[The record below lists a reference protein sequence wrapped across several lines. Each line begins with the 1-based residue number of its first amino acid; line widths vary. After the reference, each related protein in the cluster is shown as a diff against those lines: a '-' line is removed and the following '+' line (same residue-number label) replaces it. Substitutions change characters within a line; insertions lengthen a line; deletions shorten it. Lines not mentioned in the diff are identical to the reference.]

1 MKHRALGNT
10 GLHIT
15 PLVFGGNVFGWTL
28 DEKQSFSMLDA
39 IVERGL
45 NAIDTADAYSTWV
58 DGNKGG
64 ESETII
70 GNWLKQNP
78 AKRDKFFI
86 FTKVGSDMGVKG
98 HKGLSARWI
107 EQAVEDS
114 LRRLHVDV
122 IDLYQSHWFDPDT
135 PFEETLNAYTK
146 LLKAGKIRAIGCSN
160 ISAAQLEQAMTVAK
174 QNNLQPYQ
182 TLQPEYNLYDR
193 NSFEGPLADT
203 AQKYGLGVI
212 TYFSLAS
219 GFLSGKY
226 RSKTDLAGRQ
236 RGSRVEKYLT
246 PRGMR
251 ILDTLDKVSKQ
262 HDATQ
267 AEIALAWIMA
277 KPNVTAPIASATK
290 LDQLDSLVKATQI
303 DLCAEDMALLD
314 KASAY

>member
-1 MKHRALGNT
+1 MS
-10 GLHIT
+10 
-15 PLVFGGNVFGWTL
+15 LVGHLTRSNPFQCSTL
-28 DEKQSFSMLDA
+28 LLK
-39 IVERGL
+39 RGL

-78 AKRDKFFI
+78 AKRDKLFI

-98 HKGLSARWI
+98 HKGLSFRWI

-226 RSKTDLAGRQ
+226 RSKTDLAGHQ

-246 PRGMR
+246 IRGMR

-290 LDQLDSLVKATQI
+290 LDQLDSLIKATQI
-303 DLCAEDMALLD
+303 DLRAEDMALLD

>member
-1 MKHRALGNT
+1 MS
-10 GLHIT
+10 
-15 PLVFGGNVFGWTL
+15 LVGHLTRSNPFQCSTL
-28 DEKQSFSMLDA
+28 LLK
-39 IVERGL
+39 RGL

-78 AKRDKFFI
+78 AKRDKLFI

-98 HKGLSARWI
+98 HKGLSFRWI

-226 RSKTDLAGRQ
+226 RSKTDLAGHQ

-246 PRGMR
+246 IRVMR

-290 LDQLDSLVKATQI
+290 LDQLDSLIKATQI
-303 DLCAEDMALLD
+303 DLRAEDMALLD